1 MSDMRILVTGGAGF
15 IGSSL
20 CEKLVAMGN
29 RVVALDSMFR
39 GSEANLESIL
49 GSENFASELS
59 IISGKTPSISQCHM
73 SYLGYKIAGETTLK
87 QSCVVDSSTINLQR
101 FVLYLYFN
109 FHEAFWLDLDEY
121 F

>member
-49 GSENFASELS
+49 GSENFAL
-59 IISGKTPSISQCHM
+59 
-73 SYLGYKIAGETTLK
+73 YAGDVR
-87 QSCVVDSSTINLQR
+87 C
-101 FVLYLYFN
+101 
-109 FHEAFWLDLDEY
+109 
-121 F
+121 

>member
-49 GSENFASELS
+49 GSENFALYA
-59 IISGKTPSISQCHM
+59 GDVRDAV
-73 SYLGYKIAGETTLK
+73 SYTHLTLP
-87 QSCVVDSSTINLQR
+87 TILL
-101 FVLYLYFN
+101 V
-109 FHEAFWLDLDEY
+109 
-121 F
+121 